1 MPLEFPRHQLGSLQQ
16 LGTRL
21 LDSRKPGTPLESTA
35 RDLLDGFFELCMR
48 TGLDRVLVELE
59 QIHAPLELVDS
70 SALTEHP
77 TLFPALVAQLG
88 AIDLDGGG
96 PRNAKPRQ
104 LADCVVAALGLVL
117 VDEPDRTIEL
127 GGDVKTEVAAA
138 IASVVNAELGVPQ
151 IRDTIIAMGRERC
164 EERYHGAYSKIAAQ
178 LDERGMR
185 LIKTPKVPLD
195 AVQHIQ
201 RVLFETRTALF
212 DRVGRAA
219 IDRAKD
225 IIARSSPEAAAR
237 IDAPITHKLTPRDV
251 AIVRSSD
258 ARIPRMPAVIV
269 ESLLESM
276 SEAARLTFRAA
287 EKPVRRYAASQTF
300 AVGDVLEHPKFGRG
314 SVISSLPQRI
324 EVEFADGKHTLVHVG
339 AGK

>member
-1 MPLEFPRHQLGSLQQ
+1 AE
-16 LGTRL
+16 
-21 LDSRKPGTPLESTA
+21 
-35 RDLLDGFFELCMR
+35 
-48 TGLDRVLVELE
+48 
-59 QIHAPLELVDS
+59 
-70 SALTEHP
+70 
-77 TLFPALVAQLG
+77 LG

-104 LADCVVAALGLVL
+104 LADCVVAALGLTL
-117 VDEPDRTIEL
+117 VDEPDRTIVL
-127 GGDVKTEVAAA
+127 GGDVKAEVATA
-138 IASVVNAELGVPQ
+138 IAGVVNAELGVPQ

-164 EERYHGAYSKIAAQ
+164 EERYHAAFGKIAAQ

-219 IDRAKD
+219 IDRAKE

-258 ARIPRMPAVIV
+258 ARIPKMPAVIV
-269 ESLLESM
+269 ESLLDSL

-314 SVISSLPQRI
+314 SVTSALPQRI

-339 AGK
+339 TGK